1 MLTIA
6 GGVSDS
12 LIRFCNAMNPPKLL
26 VSAHEASSIAALG
39 AAALAHS
46 TSMAASPSSLLT
58 PGSVQVPAPP
68 MPKVPGTGWTC
79 VKEPAGYALARPNVD
94 RNLFQSPG

>member
-6 GGVSDS
+6 GGVPDS
-12 LIRFCNAMNPPKLL
+12 LIRFCRAMKPPKLL

-46 TSMAASPSSLLT
+46 TSMVASPSSGVT
-58 PGSVQVPAPP
+58 PGSVQVPP
-68 MPKVPGTGWTC
+68 VPGAGWTC
-79 VKEPAGYALARPNVD
+79 VREPLGYVLVRPKVV
-94 RNLFQSPG
+94 RKLLQSVVV